1 MVHGFQQRRSKSTDA
16 LPSHSTQET
25 VIHVYSRGNG
35 CFVLIRLC
43 HNGSQA
49 ARMKPGLLTLT
60 SPLPE
65 QSGLGLGLQRSP
77 VTSAYLQGHTVGTH
91 LTQQFV
97 HASAHRRHIQ
107 HTFPKQPSWLGV
119 SGPLRTL
126 HIRSQWCFALQITVI
141 FCTSNY
147 NGVFRIK
154 LHWSVLK

>member
-16 LPSHSTQET
+16 LPSHSTQKT
-25 VIHVYSRGNG
+25 VILPRQ
-35 CFVLIRLC
+35 RLFC
-43 HNGSQA
+43 TDQVVHNGSQA